1 MGASS
6 WPLNEKENL
15 LKSLNITI
23 IKFDLKKRKEQKRH
37 KQIKIPKIR
46 LDSILEM
53 IALKRQT
60 LWKSYIYI
68 TISSNNV

>member
-53 IALKRQT
+53 IALK
-60 LWKSYIYI
+60 LAKHFEKVFI
-68 TISSNNV
+68 